1 MCSYDDGMKVAGI
14 VYLHDICQSRMIGT
28 SRKNLDMFRK
38 LCGDDALKNVILGTT
53 KWGDVDPDVGLKR
66 ASHLAESFWKDMVD
80 LGSTIVQV
88 HATESSA
95 WEIINLILNHD
106 SVNHVLIQNELVDL
120 KMIIPQ
126 TSAGQELRFTLQDL
140 LKQQKELNAQLKDE
154 KRVNA
159 RDERLRQMLAENQ
172 KRMSSTTS
180 QIRQL
185 KGSPQRKLT
194 GN

>member
-38 LCGDDALKNVILGTT
+38 LCGDDALQNVILGTT